1 MEYFKKMKQTN
12 EYNKTETD
20 LWIKNKLVVTS
31 WERGNEGKFWSL
43 GLKGTYCN
51 V

>member
-1 MEYFKKMKQTN
+1 MKQTN

-20 LWIKNKLVVTS
+20 LWIENKLVVTN
-31 WERGNEGKFWSL
+31 WERGNEEKFWSR
-43 GLKGTYCN
+43 GLKGTDCN